1 MTSSCVA
8 CAIETFSD
16 NIFSRRS
23 IIIPFKACKVKLA
36 RTIIS
41 YWFLPVRV
49 LWYYASHSNREFVFY
64 HLSKNHVQYFYSRI
78 LWSKRDLSYI
88 YTPLTFQQHAWFW
101 FCTRNWRLV
110 QLAELIQKSESEISG
125 YQRPRTRPGRL
136 SGSGEAEY
144 ADEGPSRKPKQKFDI
159 PISWKSDFTVGE
171 LRSGV
176 TGFATIY
183 ATGSHRFMLQ
193 VRNDER
199 DEINLRQKNWVNLTY
214 DWLMYVIISP
224 WNIIE
229 LCRTFRRDV
238 ATKKRQIVTF
248 EVKNLRNNR
257 EKINNFAFWRKLT
270 TVMGVWLQAFVHT
283 VI

>member
-144 ADEGPSRKPKQKFDI
+144 ADEGPSRETETKIRYSYFLEKWLHGWWTPFRRD
-159 PISWKSDFTVGE
+159 G
-171 LRSGV
+171 
-176 TGFATIY
+176 
-183 ATGSHRFMLQ
+183 
-193 VRNDER
+193 VRND
-199 DEINLRQKNWVNLTY
+199 LC
-214 DWLMYVIISP
+214 DWFASIYVTGSQWWKGWDQSSTEKLSKFVIWLAHVCYHISLKYHRALSDFQAGCGHQ
-224 WNIIE
+224 E
-229 LCRTFRRDV
+229 
-238 ATKKRQIVTF
+238 
-248 EVKNLRNNR
+248 
-257 EKINNFAFWRKLT
+257 T
-270 TVMGVWLQAFVHT
+270 TNCD
-283 VI
+283 IRS